1 MLPASNR
8 GAGMNFGFPD
18 VVNTVVGPATVPVP
32 YPNFAQNA
40 TATGFAMTV
49 YVGMVNALNVGS
61 SMPMTQGDE
70 AGMAGPHMGKGS
82 YVAGN
87 PIVSVEKL
95 PAMNLCMPALGNNGI
110 CGLDAALVPS
120 VSVVSFTQRA
130 GVGND
135 AAELFASLAARPGTF
150 SRDGDALV
158 CEVHLV
164 TRDLGRLLVNELAA
178 QEAERPVSRV
188 VLDLRGCPGGDLE
201 GAVELAS
208 CFLEAGAPVGRFVD
222 VDGDEETLV
231 ARAVPERF
239 TGEVLVLVDAGTA
252 SAAEVLARALEDAG
266 GDRVRVQGGPTFG
279 KRSVA
284 GLRGGSMASLGEVV
298 RIEG

>member
-8 GAGMNFGFPD
+8 GAGMSFGFPD

-70 AGMAGPHMGKGS
+70 AGMAGPHMGRGS

-95 PAMNLCMPALGNNGI
+95 PAMNLCMPALGNNGV

-120 VSVVSFTQRA
+120 VSVVSFTER
-130 GVGND
+130 VDD
-135 AAELFASLAARPGTF
+135 ALADPAELFASLAARPATF
-150 SRDGDALV
+150 RRDGDVLV
-158 CEVHLV
+158 CEVHVV
-164 TRDLGRLLVNELAA
+164 TRDLGRLLINELA
-178 QEAERPVSRV
+178 EPHVSRV

-201 GAVELAS
+201 GTVDVAS
-208 CFLEAGAPVGRFVD
+208 CFLEEGTPIARFVD
-222 VDGDEETLV
+222 VDGDEETLLS
-231 ARAVPERF
+231 RRLPNRF
-239 TGEVLVLVDAGTA
+239 RGEVVVLVDARTA
-252 SAAEVLARALEDAG
+252 SAAELLAGALGDRG
-266 GDRVRVQGGPTFG
+266 GDRIRIDGGPTYG

-284 GLRGGSMASLGEVV
+284 GIRAGSMATLGEVV
-298 RIEG
+298 RG